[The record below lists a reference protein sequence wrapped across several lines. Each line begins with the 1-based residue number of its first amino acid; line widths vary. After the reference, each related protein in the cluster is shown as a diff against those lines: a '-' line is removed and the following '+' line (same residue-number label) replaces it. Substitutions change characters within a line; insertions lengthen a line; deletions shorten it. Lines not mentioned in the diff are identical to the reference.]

1 VLPNRNLAF
10 GYAKLDANV
19 MYAVHRRITA
29 FTELDNLLSQQHIG
43 PIGYPALPFTV
54 RAGLKMRLGGD

>member
-1 VLPNRNLAF
+1 VT
-10 GYAKLDANV
+10 V
-19 MYAVHRRITA
+19 

-54 RAGLKMRLGGD
+54 RAGLKIRIGGD